1 MKNPVNPNTPFG
13 KLYNQGLTTSVNG
26 YPANTAMVK
35 LVSARSAI
43 GLFTKGIIPYRG
55 FRLKDFKEFFGV
67 KGNKVAVY
75 NQLDDMIQAIREY
88 EMTQIDEA

>member
-26 YPANTAMVK
+26 GATNTAVVK
-35 LVSARSAI
+35 LVTASSAMRLFCY
-43 GLFTKGIIPYRG
+43 GLIPYRG
-55 FRLKDFKEFFGV
+55 FRLKDIKEFFGV

-75 NQLDDMIQAIREY
+75 NQLQEMIEAIAEY
-88 EMTQIDEA
+88 ETTQEI